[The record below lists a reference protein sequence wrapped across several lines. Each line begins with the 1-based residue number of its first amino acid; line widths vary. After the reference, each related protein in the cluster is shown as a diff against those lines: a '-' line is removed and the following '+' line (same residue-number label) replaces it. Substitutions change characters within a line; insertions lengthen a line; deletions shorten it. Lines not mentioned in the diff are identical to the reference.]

1 MTQNNNITTT
11 NIGDYAKKSYLSYAM
26 SVVLS
31 RSIPNV
37 EDGLKPVQRRI
48 LYTMKMLG
56 LWHNSSFMKS
66 ARVVGEVMGKYH
78 PHGDSSIYDAM
89 TRMSQDFQLR
99 YPLVHGQGNWG
110 SRGGDSAAAMRYTEA
125 KLTPI
130 AEAFLNEL
138 SWDTV
143 DFIPNYDGS
152 HKEPKNLPA
161 RLPFV
166 LLNGASGV
174 AVGLATDLPSHNITE
189 VVNAAITLIKNPKT
203 TFDEILDIVSGPD
216 FPTGGQIITS
226 PDEIRKIYKEG
237 NGSIRI
243 RSRWKVEYEPNGKD
257 WKLVFHELPQGSSA
271 EKIMLK
277 IEEMMVVK
285 ETKEKDK
292 KKKQGVDKS
301 LVLKRLFND
310 MIESYQ
316 DYSDKNGIALTFF
329 PKSRRQNPDEL
340 ALLLCSH
347 TDLELSY
354 KVNFVAVDDTGSPH
368 KDTFYTW
375 LNQWCNFRI
384 HTLVRLF
391 TDQLNRILR
400 RLHIIAGRLIILADI
415 RDVVELITTADN
427 PKESLMAKYKL
438 DEIQADD
445 VLSIQLKSLAKME
458 KISLEAERDKHEKEK
473 NRLEKILSTDKNVRK
488 EVIKELESDLKK
500 FGDER
505 RTLIKYAE
513 TANNQSTTLEERI
526 QNKVSNEMIAVAI
539 TERGWLSWKSAKV
552 ISSVQDSDFKLKAGD
567 TIRRT
572 YLGNKSETLF
582 LLDQQ
587 GKGYS
592 INLNDL
598 IGKADTQPFTTWIE
612 PTTKIVEGIIGKSE
626 DSFLLAGQKGYGF
639 ITQGSNW
646 VASKKA
652 GKSFLTLTEEESPLI
667 PVKLPQEIK
676 DLSVIPDDYLIVA
689 LSSDEKLLAFK
700 LNEMKVITK
709 GKGVGIMS
717 LQKDMKMSDVALV
730 KTNETVMLLGNKRNL
745 ELKEKDFSKLLSS
758 RAKKGKILNKQDS
771 WIGFEKTIIV
781 KTDNNGAEG
790 DDEDI

>member
-1 MTQNNNITTT
+1 MTQNNNTTTT
-11 NIGDYAKKSYLSYAM
+11 NIGDYSKKAYLSYAM

-48 LYTMKMLG
+48 LYTMKTLG

-89 TRMSQDFQLR
+89 ARMSQNFQLR

-174 AVGLATDLPSHNITE
+174 AVGLATDIPSHNITE
-189 VVNAAITLIKNPKT
+189 VINASIALVKNPKT
-203 TFDEILDIVSGPD
+203 SFDDILDIITGPD

-226 PDEIRKIYKEG
+226 PEDIKKIYKEG
-237 NGSIRI
+237 NGSVRI

-257 WKLVFHELPQGSSA
+257 WKLVFYELPQGTSA
-271 EKIMLK
+271 EKILPK

-285 ETKEKDK
+285 EVKEKDK
-292 KKKQGVDKS
+292 KKKQGQDKS
-301 LVLKRLFND
+301 LVLKKLFND

-316 DYSDKNGIALTFF
+316 DYSDKNGIAVTFI
-329 PKSRRQNPDEL
+329 PKSRKQDPEEL

-347 TDLELSY
+347 TDLEVSY
-354 KVNFVAVDDTGSPH
+354 KVNFVAVDDVGSPH
-368 KDTFYTW
+368 KDTLYTW
-375 LNQWCNFRI
+375 LSQWCNFRI
-384 HTLVRLF
+384 NTLVRLF

-415 RDVVELITTADN
+415 RDVVELITISDD
-427 PKESLMAKYKL
+427 PKQALMDKYKL

-445 VLSIQLKSLAKME
+445 VLGIQLKSLAKME
-458 KISLEAERDKHEKEK
+458 KISLETEKAKLEKEK
-473 NRLEKILSTDKNVRK
+473 DRLEKILSSDKNVRK
-488 EVIKELESDLKK
+488 EVVKELESDLKK

-505 RTLIKYAE
+505 RTLLQYAE
-513 TANNQSTTLEERI
+513 NATSQSTTLEERI
-526 QNKVSNEMIAVAI
+526 QNKVSNEMIAVAL
-539 TERGWLSWKSAKV
+539 TERGWLSWKSAKT
-552 ISSVQDSDFKLKAGD
+552 INSVQDSDFKLKAGD

-572 YLGNKSETLF
+572 YLGNKSESLL

-598 IGKADTQPFTTWIE
+598 IGKNDTQPLTTWID
-612 PTTKIVEGIIGKSE
+612 PSSKVVEGIIGKS
-626 DSFLLAGQKGYGF
+626 DDAFLLSGQRGYGF

-646 VASKKA
+646 LSRVKA
-652 GKSFLTLTEEESPLI
+652 GKAFLTLVEGEAPLVPI
-667 PVKLPQEIK
+667 KLPESIK
-676 DLSVIPDDYLIVA
+676 NLNEIPDDYFVVT
-689 LSSDEKLLAFK
+689 LSSDEKLLTFK
-700 LNEMKVITK
+700 LNEIKVISK
-709 GKGVGIMS
+709 GKGVGLMS
-717 LQKDMKMSDVALV
+717 IQKDLKMSDIALV
-730 KTNETVMLLGNKRNL
+730 KADETVMLLGNKRNL
-745 ELKEKDFSKLLSS
+745 ELKEKDFTKLLSS

-771 WIGFEKTIIV
+771 WIGFDKPIILT
-781 KTDNNGAEG
+781 TDNGAEG
-790 DDEDI
+790 DDEDIG